1 MRNPLN
7 SIIAMNLKK
16 RTLYNQ
22 LKELA
27 VSNEINSDDIIHI
40 LRELFEGQDVQDASA
55 KFMNFLAQ
63 DLLDFGQINASKF
76 RFNYSQFS
84 IIDSVREVMNIQ
96 KIKAEMSRIQ
106 LTCEF
111 INISEERTRD
121 NFSPQIYHDEQRI
134 QQVLLNF
141 QSNAL
146 KFTKGGRVNIKV
158 EIRKSHGAS
167 ATYLS

>member
-63 DLLDFGQINASKF
+63 DLLDFG
-76 RFNYSQFS
+76 
-84 IIDSVREVMNIQ
+84 
-96 KIKAEMSRIQ
+96 
-106 LTCEF
+106 
-111 INISEERTRD
+111 
-121 NFSPQIYHDEQRI
+121 
-134 QQVLLNF
+134 
-141 QSNAL
+141 
-146 KFTKGGRVNIKV
+146 
-158 EIRKSHGAS
+158 
-167 ATYLS
+167 